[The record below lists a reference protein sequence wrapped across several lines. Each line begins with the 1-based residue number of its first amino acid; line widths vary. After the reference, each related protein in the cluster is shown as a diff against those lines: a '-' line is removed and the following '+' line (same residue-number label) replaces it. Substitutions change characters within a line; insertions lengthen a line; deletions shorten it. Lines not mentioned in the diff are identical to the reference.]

1 MFVIVLA
8 AAPALAAAAD
18 LTVDGTAVIPVTID
32 VMPGDTSNTIK
43 IPASI
48 GYDFT
53 PVAILSTADFNAL
66 TVNPATVVFA
76 GATVARRQNGLLVGV
91 ARDVNLDGLPD
102 LVLYFWTR
110 ALQVT
115 VDSVEATLT
124 GTTFDGMLVTGT
136 DSVQILP

>member
-1 MFVIVLA
+1 MFLIALVA
-8 AAPALAAAAD
+8 PPALVEAED
-18 LTVDGTAVIPVTID
+18 LIDGTAAIPVTID
-32 VMPGDTSNTIK
+32 VKPGDTSNTIQ
-43 IPASI
+43 IPTTI
-48 GYDFT
+48 GYHFT

-76 GATVARRQNGLLVGV
+76 GAPVARRQNGLFV
-91 ARDVNLDGLPD
+91 AVASDVNGDGLPD

-110 ALQVT
+110 ALQLT

-124 GTTFDGMLVTGT
+124 GTTFAGMLVTGT